1 MGAFP
6 YEDRFLV
13 NRTLPE
19 RGRPRAEVLAE
30 LRAMAKEEDAF
41 WETGRCSGTMYCGD
55 HEHYAF
61 MNDAFGLFAHVNV
74 LQRDMCP
81 SATKFEAEIIAM
93 ALDLFHAEAA
103 ASGSAGSAS
112 SAGTEPAGLVTT
124 GGTGSILHALL
135 AYREHAAATRGITRP
150 NFVKP
155 ETGHPAFDKAGHL
168 FGIEVRT
175 APVHPDT
182 TTVDTG
188 AMAELIDDQT
198 IAIMGSACNYPYGTI
213 DPVPE
218 LGELAQSRGVGLH
231 VDGCLGGFIL
241 PFGQELGV
249 GPIPTFD
256 FRVPGVTSISADTHK
271 YGYAFK
277 GSSTLLFRDK
287 AMRNSQYFFVSGWTG
302 GKYMSPGIE
311 GSRSGGLLAATWA
324 AMVQLGR
331 EGYRRY
337 ASQIFAT
344 AAEMM
349 AAVRSHPELRI
360 MGEPTFCFSF
370 TSDPAGGGDFD
381 IYHVN
386 DVMRERGWRFNGQQY
401 PNAIHMAVTRPQ
413 TQPGVTDQFAADLA
427 DAVAIAKERKDEAP
441 FSAAI
446 YGGVA
451 GGLTDEAD
459 ELIRSVMADLLDRQ
473 STIPS

>member
-1 MGAFP
+1 MASFP
-6 YEDRFLV
+6 YEDRFPV
-13 NRTLPE
+13 NRTLPDH
-19 RGRPRAEVLAE
+19 GRPRDEVLAE
-30 LRAMAKEEDAF
+30 MRTMATEEDAF
-41 WETGRCSGTMYCGD
+41 WETGKCSGTMYCGD
-55 HEHYAF
+55 HDHYDY
-61 MNDAFGLFAHVNV
+61 MNDAFGMFAHVNV

-81 SATKFEAEIIAM
+81 SATKFEAEIISM
-93 ALDLFHAEAA
+93 ALDLFHADAVTD
-103 ASGSAGSAS
+103 
-112 SAGTEPAGLVTT
+112 TEPVGLITT
-124 GGTGSILHALL
+124 GGTGSILHAVL
-135 AYREHAAATRGITRP
+135 AYREQAVARGVTRP

-155 ETGHPAFDKAGHL
+155 ETGHPAFDKACHL
-168 FGIEVRT
+168 FGVELRV
-175 APVHPDT
+175 APIDRVT
-182 TTVDTG
+182 TTVDLK
-188 AMAELIDDQT
+188 AMADLIDDQT

-213 DPVPE
+213 DPIPA
-218 LGELAQSRGVGLH
+218 LGALAQERGVGLH

-241 PFGQELGV
+241 PFGEELGV
-249 GPIPTFD
+249 EPIPVFD

-287 AMRNSQYFFVSGWTG
+287 ALRNGQYFFVSGWTG

-311 GSRSGGLLAATWA
+311 GSRSGGLIAATWA
-324 AMVQLGR
+324 AMVHLGR
-331 EGYRRY
+331 DGYRRY
-337 ASQIFAT
+337 AEAIFAT

-360 MGEPTFCFSF
+360 MGSPTFCFSF
-370 TSDPAGGGDFD
+370 TSDEFD

-413 TQPGVTDQFAADLA
+413 TQPGVAAQFAADLA

-441 FSAAI
+441 LSAAI

-459 ELIRSVMADLLDRQ
+459 EFIRGAMAGLLDKQAR
-473 STIPS
+473 IPS